1 MGISINGPSGI
12 DTAWI
17 IESLVDLEYD
27 RVRRVEDQKDAYQV
41 KIDAYSKL
49 MTFIN
54 DIGKYAG
61 DLQKPENFNLFTA
74 TSTNEDIVTLSAGSG
89 SFEGTYD
96 VQVFQTA
103 QREKLI
109 SADNLV
115 TSQSA
120 TMLDLGIGAG
130 KFSIN
135 GVEIIIED
143 TDTIQDVRSK
153 INSAT
158 DDDGKKSGV
167 TATVLIIAEDNFRL
181 ILTATDTGSSGAE
194 YLDLEGGTFL
204 QDLGIINDAGGD
216 KGITTQKLQSVDD
229 INSAFS
235 ALAPGELIEYSG
247 IDNKGNE
254 VSNSFLVTATST
266 IDDLLAQIE
275 DTFHGMVTAEI
286 DAGDGTLIL
295 TDVVAGKSSLAISS
309 LTMGGTDYSFNTTN
323 IGYAGQNVLSVG
335 KDAFF
340 SVDGIHMQ
348 SDKNSASDFISG
360 VTLDFHKTSVG
371 EVVTV
376 DLTRDFDAITDNVEG
391 LVNTFNALVRY
402 VKDSTV
408 YGDEEEGE
416 RKGALAGDMTA
427 RMILDQVRAV
437 FKMNFDITGTSDI
450 SSLSMIGLKTDINS
464 SELKLDREVFK
475 EALTESFEDVQN
487 LFITRGYSDNPNV
500 VMGTYTD
507 DTTDGVYTLNEMG
520 DGIHY
525 EIQRTLPFAGPWYQS
540 EPRAGA
546 LVTFKDGPATGL
558 TITAPSGS
566 GGATFVFSKGISG
579 HLEKL
584 VKKLT
589 DTQDGVITMR
599 QQSWTKAKERCDDRI
614 MTLETRIESYRIRLI
629 KEFAAMEQAMSR
641 LQAQSANMMSQLGF
655 YSGQ

>member
-17 IESLVDLEYD
+17 IESLVNLEYEK
-27 RVRRVEDQKDAYQV
+27 VLRVEDQKDAYQV

-54 DIGKYAG
+54 DIGNHAG
-61 DLQKPENFNLFTA
+61 NLQKPENFNLFTA

-115 TSQSA
+115 TGQSA
-120 TMLDLGIGAG
+120 TMLDLGIGSG

-167 TATVLIIAEDNFRL
+167 TATVLKIAEDNFRL
-181 ILTATDTGSSGAE
+181 ILTATDTGSSGEE

-216 KGITTQKLQSVDD
+216 KGITIQKLQSVDD

-286 DAGDGTLIL
+286 NAGDGTLIL
-295 TDVVAGKSSLAISS
+295 TDVVGGKSSLAISS
-309 LTMGGTDYSFNTTN
+309 LTMGGTDYSFNTAD

-340 SVDGIHMQ
+340 SVDGIYMQ

-376 DLTRDFDAITDNVEG
+376 DLTRDFDAITDKVEE

-408 YGDEEEGE
+408 YGNEEEGE
-416 RKGALAGDMTA
+416 TKGALAGDMTA
-427 RMILDQVRAV
+427 RMILDQVRAA
-437 FKMNFDITGTSDI
+437 FKMSFDITGTSDI
-450 SSLSMIGLKTDINS
+450 SSLSMIGLKTDITS

-487 LFITRGYSDNPNV
+487 LFITRGYSDNPNI
-500 VMGTYTD
+500 VMGTYSD
-507 DTTDGVYTLNEMG
+507 DTTDGVYTLNEMV

-525 EIQRTLPFAGPWYQS
+525 EAQRTLPIAGPWYQS
-540 EPRAGA
+540 EPRAGD
-546 LVTFKDGPATGL
+546 LVTFKDGPAAGL

-566 GGATFVFSKGISG
+566 GGATFVFSKGLSG